1 MISIPLVLSTF
12 GIIFLAELPDK
23 TALSSL
29 VLATRYRANQVI
41 IGAWLAML
49 AQTVVAVFAGSLL
62 TLLPAMPV
70 RIVTGLGFLLFAAL
84 ALHRTRKE
92 ETREAREV
100 RKEEVEELHEGK
112 PAWLASFLVVFA
124 AEWGDLSQLA
134 TAGLVA
140 HQGHALSIGI
150 GAVLGLWTVMA
161 IAAYAGSQI
170 GKHLSERFLNR
181 ASALIFTLIGIVML
195 VTAFT

>member
-1 MISIPLVLSTF
+1 VVSVPLIISTF
-12 GIIFLAELPDK
+12 GIVFLAELPDK

-29 VLATRYRANQVI
+29 VLATRYRAHQVI

-49 AQTVVAVFAGSLL
+49 VQTVVAVFAGSLL
-62 TLLPAMPV
+62 TLLPVMPV

-84 ALHRTRKE
+84 ALHRTHKE
-92 ETREAREV
+92 EVREAREV
-100 RKEEVEELHEGK
+100 SKEEREELHEGK

-140 HQGHALSIGI
+140 HQGNPLSIGI
-150 GAVLGLWTVMA
+150 GAVLGLWTVMF
-161 IAAYAGSQI
+161 IAATAGSQL
-170 GKHLSERFLNR
+170 GKYISERILNR
-181 ASALIFTLIGIVML
+181 VSAVLFAIIGIVM
-195 VTAFT
+195 VATAFA